1 MTAPVEAVTTAGG
14 RLPNVGDTNAPAPMT
29 LRLPAL
35 LAVAAFSFAASAQTS
50 PVAWNAAPAPPPTEA
65 ASSAASLDAYAGHYA
80 SDGGGVDV
88 RVDVRAG
95 GPGLVVLAY
104 GAPVAARLVGLAPR
118 HAAVDGRAQSLLD
131 AWVAGDL
138 GPVVAAAAPDDGGAA
153 RRFGAHRMALV
164 MGLGEPVASSVV
176 GTFRQ
181 TDGRHATLTQVL
193 FERGADWVTFVW
205 DGDALAGV
213 LRGLGPVVVGDLVP
227 LGADAFEGAD
237 AVLAFDRGTDGRVA
251 GLSLG
256 GRTVAD
262 R

>member
-1 MTAPVEAVTTAGG
+1 
-14 RLPNVGDTNAPAPMT
+14 MT

-35 LAVAAFSFAASAQTS
+35 LAVAAFSLAASAQTP
-50 PVAWNAAPAPPPTEA
+50 PVAWNAAPTPPATA
-65 ASSAASLDAYAGHYA
+65 ATPPAASLGAYAGHYA

-88 RVDVRAG
+88 RVDVRAD
-95 GPGLVVLAY
+95 GPRLVVLAY
-104 GAPVAARLVGLAPR
+104 GGPVAARLVGLAPR
-118 HAAVDGRAQSLLD
+118 HAAVDGRAQFLLD

-138 GPVVAAAAPDDGGAA
+138 APLVAAAAPDDEGAA
-153 RRFGAHRMALV
+153 RRFGVHRQALV
-164 MGLGEPVASSVV
+164 TGLGGAVASSVV

-193 FERGADWVTFVW
+193 FERGVDWVTFVW

-227 LGADAFEGAD
+227 LGADAFEGTA
-237 AVLAFDRGTDGRVA
+237 AVLTFERSEDGRVA
-251 GLSLG
+251 GFSLG
-256 GRTVAD
+256 GRSVAV